1 MFETIIENLKNVL
14 HALALLGI
22 SWCADCILSTYR
34 NVGILSQDWDFSRF
48 LNSVKRVLVVVLG
61 IVLLIIVVTDLPL
74 LINETGITIPEQY
87 LEAFNVIAI
96 LTAIFVTIAKYT
108 AGAVEAF
115 FNILNYKKLKEE
127 VEDEILQSGDIEVSE
142 IIPSTAVQDFVE
154 FVDDSYT
161 VPKE

>member
-61 IVLLIIVVTDLPL
+61 IVLLIIVITDLPL
-74 LINETGITIPEQY
+74 LINETGIIIPEQY

-127 VEDEILQSGDIEVSE
+127 VEDEIIQSGDIEVSE
-142 IIPSTAVQDFVE
+142 IIPATTAENFAE

>member
-1 MFETIIENLKNVL
+1 MFETIIENLKNVF

-142 IIPSTAVQDFVE
+142 IIPSTAAQDFVE
-154 FVDDSYT
+154 FVDDNYT
-161 VPKE
+161 MPKE

>member
-127 VEDEILQSGDIEVSE
+127 VEDEIIQSGDIEVSE
-142 IIPSTAVQDFVE
+142 MIPSTAAENFAE
-154 FVDDSYT
+154 FVDDNYT
-161 VPKE
+161 VPKV

>member
-74 LINETGITIPEQY
+74 LINETGIIIPEQY

-142 IIPSTAVQDFVE
+142 IIPSTAAQDFVE

>member
-74 LINETGITIPEQY
+74 LINETGIIIPEQY

-115 FNILNYKKLKEE
+115 FNILNYKKLKEK
-127 VEDEILQSGDIEVSE
+127 VEDEIIQSGDIEVSE
-142 IIPSTAVQDFVE
+142 IIPATAAENFVE
-154 FVDDSYT
+154 FVDNSYT
-161 VPKE
+161 EPKE

>member
-74 LINETGITIPEQY
+74 LINETGIIIPEQY

-127 VEDEILQSGDIEVSE
+127 VEDEIIQSGDIEVSE
-142 IIPSTAVQDFVE
+142 MIPSTAAENFAE

>member
-34 NVGILSQDWDFSRF
+34 NVGILSQEWDFTRF
-48 LNSVKRVLVVVLG
+48 FNSVKRVLVVVLG
-61 IVLLIIVVTDLPL
+61 IVLLIVVITDLPL
-74 LINETGITIPEQY
+74 LINETGIVIPEQY

-127 VEDEILQSGDIEVSE
+127 VESEIIQSGDIEVSE
-142 IIPSTAVQDFVE
+142 IIPSTAAENFVE

-161 VPKE
+161 EPKV

>member
-74 LINETGITIPEQY
+74 LINETGIIIPEQY

-127 VEDEILQSGDIEVSE
+127 VEDGIIQSGDIEVSE
-142 IIPSTAVQDFVE
+142 IIPATAAENFAE

-161 VPKE
+161 EPKV

>member
-142 IIPSTAVQDFVE
+142 IIPSTAAQDFVE

>member
-48 LNSVKRVLVVVLG
+48 LNSIKRVLVVVLG

-74 LINETGITIPEQY
+74 LINETGIIIPEQY

-127 VEDEILQSGDIEVSE
+127 VEDEIIQSGDIEVSE
-142 IIPSTAVQDFVE
+142 IIPATAAENFVE

-161 VPKE
+161 EPKV